1 MSSNWSPMRRTVAND
16 FLPLT
21 PIAFEILLSLANG
34 ESHGYRILLDIEE
47 RTDGR
52 LRPHA
57 GTLYRAMARLVEQ
70 GLLEEL
76 EERPDL
82 ELDDERRR
90 YYGLTRL
97 GRAVAAAEAARLQ
110 AQVEA
115 ARQRRLLKPGLP

>member
-1 MSSNWSPMRRTVAND
+1 MRRTVAND